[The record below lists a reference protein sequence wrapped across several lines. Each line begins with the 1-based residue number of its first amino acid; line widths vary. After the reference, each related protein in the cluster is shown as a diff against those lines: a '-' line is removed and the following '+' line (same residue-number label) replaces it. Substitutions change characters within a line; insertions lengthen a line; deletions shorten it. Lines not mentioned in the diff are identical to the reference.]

1 MLKGIQFNSVF
12 SLAIIDHTLYS
23 IEVLTTPTGSN
34 TMLKYI
40 ALLLMV
46 LPTHLLAGSKEA
58 VIQSIKDKYQGYCVE
73 AQKEFRDID
82 YDEDDPVIADLSLSS
97 ESIYEIHI
105 NNDGKKATV
114 LYADF
119 RCTNIGSGWCGSSGC
134 TSYVIVDGVPFQT
147 AGFKPKSVALISQR
161 EHAPPDGGTTIAVI
175 IPRSGGACVTAEGT
189 SPSNDR
195 ACYSLAVWDDE
206 AKTFN
211 SMGSGEAVFRMAK

>member
-1 MLKGIQFNSVF
+1 
-12 SLAIIDHTLYS
+12 
-23 IEVLTTPTGSN
+23 
-34 TMLKYI
+34 MLKYI
-40 ALLLMV
+40 ALLMMV
-46 LPTHLLAGSKEA
+46 LPTELWAETNETVL
-58 VIQSIKDKYQGYCVE
+58 QSIIDDYE
-73 AQKEFRDID
+73 AECLATREAGRDID

-97 ESIYEIHI
+97 ESIYEINI

-134 TSYVIVDGVPFQT
+134 TSYVIVDGVALQT
-147 AGFKPKSVALISQR
+147 AGFKPKAVALISQR

-175 IPRSGGACVTAEGT
+175 IPRSGGACVTAEGK

-211 SMGSGEAVFRMAK
+211 SMGSGEAVFKLTE

>member
-1 MLKGIQFNSVF
+1 
-12 SLAIIDHTLYS
+12 
-23 IEVLTTPTGSN
+23 
-34 TMLKYI
+34 MLKYI
-40 ALLLMV
+40 ALLMMV
-46 LPTHLLAGSKEA
+46 LPTHLLAESNVA

-97 ESIYEIHI
+97 ESIYEINI

-134 TSYVIVDGVPFQT
+134 TSYVIVDGVTFQT
-147 AGFKPKSVALISQR
+147 AGFKPKAVALISQR
-161 EHAPPDGGTTIAVI
+161 EHAPLDGGTTMAVI
-175 IPRSGGACVTAEGT
+175 IPRSGGACVTAEGK

-211 SMGSGEAVFRMAK
+211 SMGSGEAVFKLTE